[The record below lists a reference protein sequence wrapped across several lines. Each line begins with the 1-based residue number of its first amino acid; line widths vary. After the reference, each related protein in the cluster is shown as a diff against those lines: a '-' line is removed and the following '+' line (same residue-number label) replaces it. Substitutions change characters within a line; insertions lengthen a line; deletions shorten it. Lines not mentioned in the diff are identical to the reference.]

1 MNSKFHKNEKWIL
14 WNPLNI
20 ESCQAFSVEIK
31 QEKSGTVFKVECEN
45 QFVNIIFD
53 GFIPI
58 YVYSD
63 EGIRMATYI
72 RVQEKNNDRYYFT
85 KWFLY
90 KIENSDFLK
99 WAMAECYNLY
109 EICGYKH
116 FCIVTENEVVDILS
130 SFEPQIIVIPKEI

>member
-1 MNSKFHKNEKWIL
+1 MNSKLHENEKWIL

-20 ESCQAFSVEIK
+20 ESCRAFSVEIK
-31 QEKSGTVFKVECEN
+31 QEENGTVFKVECEN
-45 QFVNIIFD
+45 QFVNLIFD

-63 EGIRMATYI
+63 EGIRMATYMP
-72 RVQEKNNDRYYFT
+72 VQEKNNDRYYFK

-99 WAMAECYNLY
+99 WAMAECYNLHENRGY
-109 EICGYKH
+109 EH

-130 SFEPQIIVIPKEI
+130 SFEPKIIVAPK